1 MSARLSADAT
11 HVKTI
16 VGDTLALIVRNL
28 ATIVASL
35 VIAFSANWILALV
48 ILAVV
53 PLLGLEGFVRV
64 KFIKGFSAD
73 AKVNKPYI
81 SFYSLL
87 SKTFNI
93 DTTLEFALPFNIVGG
108 VAVPGNV

>member
-1 MSARLSADAT
+1 MKVELFTSLHIEHWNTFDAFCILCSGAVSARLSADAT

-16 VGDTLALIVRNL
+16 VGDTLALIVRNI

-64 KFIKGFSAD
+64 KFMKGFSAD
-73 AKVNKPYI
+73 AKVNKPY
-81 SFYSLL
+81 
-87 SKTFNI
+87 
-93 DTTLEFALPFNIVGG
+93 PFILC
-108 VAVPGNV
+108 